1 MGRDVLYA
9 DAGQGYPAIAPIL
22 ALETFMRSCII
33 CLLLVVAVPASAQ
46 IYKYTDANGNTAYS
60 SQKPEGIKAE
70 TVELPP
76 LNSIESQPR
85 TAPGATRQTLPVV
98 PQQPPYAVLELTGL
112 PTEEALRANGGSFT
126 VGVHLEPK
134 LFGDDLLQLVLD
146 GQPYGQPSNV
156 PFMQLVDIDRG
167 DHSLAVQVL
176 NNGTVLQTSAT
187 QTFTVQRISVNS
199 PARPKP

>member
-1 MGRDVLYA
+1 
-9 DAGQGYPAIAPIL
+9 
-22 ALETFMRSCII
+22 MRSCII
-33 CLLLVVAVPASAQ
+33 CLLLAVALPASAQ
-46 IYKYTDANGNTAYS
+46 IYKYTDAAGNTAYS
-60 SQKPEGIKAE
+60 SQKPEGVKAE

-85 TAPGATRQTLPVV
+85 TAPAIKAPLAVT

-112 PTEEALRANGGSFT
+112 PSEEALRANGGSFT

-176 NNGTVLQTSAT
+176 NNDKVLQTSAA

-199 PARPKP
+199 PARPKGPTGP

>member
-1 MGRDVLYA
+1 M
-9 DAGQGYPAIAPIL
+9 
-22 ALETFMRSCII
+22 ETFMRSCII
-33 CLLLVVAVPASAQ
+33 CLLLAVALPASAQ

-85 TAPGATRQTLPVV
+85 TAPATKPSIAI
-98 PQQPPYAVLELTGL
+98 PAQQPPYAVLELTGL

-176 NNGTVLQTSAT
+176 NDGKVLQTSAA

>member
-1 MGRDVLYA
+1 MLMPVK
-9 DAGQGYPAIAPIL
+9 AIAPIL
-22 ALETFMRSCII
+22 AMETFMRSCLI
-33 CLLLVVAVPASAQ
+33 CLLLLVALPAGAQ
-46 IYKYTDANGNTAYS
+46 IYKYTDAAGNTAYS

-85 TAPGATRQTLPVV
+85 IAPGPSKQAPAAM

-112 PTEEALRANGGSFT
+112 PSEEALRANGGSFT

-156 PFMQLVDIDRG
+156 PVMQLVDIDRG

-176 NNGTVLQTSAT
+176 NNGAVLQTSAA

-199 PARPKP
+199 PARPAP

>member
-1 MGRDVLYA
+1 
-9 DAGQGYPAIAPIL
+9 
-22 ALETFMRSCII
+22 MRSCII
-33 CLLLVVAVPASAQ
+33 CLLLAVALPASAQ
-46 IYKYTDANGNTAYS
+46 IYKYTDAAGNTAYS

-70 TVELPP
+70 TVELQP

-85 TAPGATRQTLPVV
+85 TAPGASRQTPTVV
-98 PQQPPYAVLELTGL
+98 PHQPPYAVLELTGL
-112 PTEEALRANGGSFT
+112 PNAEALRANGGNFT

-156 PFMQLVDIDRG
+156 PYMQLVDIDRG

-176 NNGTVLQTSAT
+176 NNGTVMQTSAT